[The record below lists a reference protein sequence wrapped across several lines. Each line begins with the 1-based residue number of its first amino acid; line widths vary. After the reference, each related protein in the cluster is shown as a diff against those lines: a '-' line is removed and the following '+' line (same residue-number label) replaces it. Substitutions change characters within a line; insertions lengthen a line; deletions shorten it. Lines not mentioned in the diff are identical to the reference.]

1 MKSFFAVT
9 WEDSVNLGK
18 HKDRSAAEHYAIDKL
33 NVHQA
38 KPGYLILDRTELLE
52 LIYRGQQA
60 IEELQLEGL

>member
-1 MKSFFAVT
+1 MRTFFAVT
-9 WEDSVNLGK
+9 WEDSINLGK
-18 HKDRSAAEHYAIDKL
+18 HKDRSAAQDYAVDRF

-60 IEELQLEGL
+60 IEELQLEEA